1 MHDDTIVSS
10 GADIE
15 NLRSKFTLSSYAWT
29 LMKLSLSGRLPRD
42 VCESIPQLEKDLR
55 SCFKY
60 LEFSD
65 SGVAEEITQ
74 DDINQIFTE
83 GSFPHSLLSAL
94 TKDVDTE
101 ALQIAYDM
109 LTEVRK

>member
-1 MHDDTIVSS
+1 
-10 GADIE
+10 
-15 NLRSKFTLSSYAWT
+15 
-29 LMKLSLSGRLPRD
+29 
-42 VCESIPQLEKDLR
+42 
-55 SCFKY
+55 
-60 LEFSD
+60 
-65 SGVAEEITQ
+65 VAEEITQ